1 MILLYFRLNEI
12 YVQVSICNVVRGVME
27 GKALVSILA
36 DVVEDA
42 DPQTIEFLVLVGIE
56 ISQFSNDIWFEFY
69 FFENYIF
76 IITFKFHVR
85 NVCQVLVRKYI
96 NVNERI
102 LHIDTN

>member
-1 MILLYFRLNEI
+1 
-12 YVQVSICNVVRGVME
+12 
-27 GKALVSILA
+27 
-36 DVVEDA
+36 VEDA